1 MFFNRILFCFILY
14 FTGTFTNA
22 NAVQPISV
30 LLPDN
35 ILSHLLNRGFRI
47 GFNISCTDLSSTLS
61 ECNNIGVFDIIK
73 HRSYLASDG
82 PKYFSEASMAF
93 RKSFWNQ
100 RPFYQEDKQGEGKY
114 FCLYREHEMMSIPF
128 QFVIIAL
135 KHRHNTTNSIRNIS
149 ENNSSQ
155 KQSDLFKLFHVAS

>member
-61 ECNNIGVFDIIK
+61 ECNNIGVFLPQCNK
-73 HRSYLASDG
+73 DG
-82 PKYFSEASMAF
+82 GF
-93 RKSFWNQ
+93 
-100 RPFYQEDKQGEGKY
+100 
-114 FCLYREHEMMSIPF
+114 L
-128 QFVIIAL
+128 
-135 KHRHNTTNSIRNIS
+135 
-149 ENNSSQ
+149 Q
-155 KQSDLFKLFHVAS
+155 KQCHSSTGFCWCSDVNGKRLSEPVRAWKVLECSS